1 MYGLPQ
7 STETKKQLPK
17 KAIYAKFDL
26 KPSQRESFDADI
38 SRIDIVNV
46 VSPTTI
52 PAIAEGVEVKEFYV
66 LAVQMKRKEYD
77 PKNLLL
83 LTKLIPQR
91 MVFALHFDDEVQF
104 AVYHTTLLK
113 SQWHS
118 YSPPKLGGVVEDRGG
133 MLSHYD
139 SFLTLQGLNLDA
151 VWDNIV
157 KSIGGIDVAEGNILV
172 EQIKENA
179 EREKIL
185 KQIEVLQHKMA
196 IEKQPRRKRELFGEI
211 KELKNIL
218 L

>member
-66 LAVQMKRKEYD
+66 LEVQLKRRDYD
-77 PKNLLL
+77 INNIKL
-83 LTKLIPQR
+83 LTKLIQQR
-91 MVFALHFDDEVQF
+91 LVFALRENDAVQF
-104 AVYHTTLLK
+104 VIYHTQIIKSEWLLN
-113 SQWHS
+113 
-118 YSPPKLGGVVEDRGG
+118 SPPELGGVPKGG
-133 MLSHYD
+133 GGL
-139 SFLTLQGLNLDA
+139 LTSNVACLNLQGLNLDA
-151 VWDNIV
+151 VWENIV
-157 KSIGGIDVAEGNILV
+157 KQVGQIDIEEGNTLT
-172 EQIKENA
+172 EQIAKNDQRA
-179 EREKIL
+179 KIEA
-185 KQIEVLQHKMA
+185 KIKVLEARMA
-196 IEKQPRRKRELFGEI
+196 VEKQPRRKRDIFEEI
-211 KELKNIL
+211 KRLRQQL